1 MNEALIVLDALLV
14 VALAGLAASSVLSR
28 NLFRSVVLFMVFGLT
43 MALAWAR
50 LRAPD
55 IAITEVALG
64 AGLTGAML
72 LFAVASLERNKK
84 GLERNQKRKGKD

>member
-1 MNEALIVLDALLV
+1 MAVSIVL
-14 VALAGLAASSVLSR
+14 LAAASVFSR
-28 NLFRSVVLFMVFGLT
+28 NLFRSVVTFMVFGLA

-64 AGLTGAML
+64 SGLTGAML
-72 LFAVASLERNKK
+72 LFAVASLKRGENGKK
-84 GLERNQKRKGKD
+84 KR

>member
-1 MNEALIVLDALLV
+1 MSNAIFYFDAVLVLTLF
-14 VALAGLAASSVLSR
+14 GLAAASVFSR
-28 NLFRSVVLFMVFGLT
+28 SLFRSVVLFMIFGLV
-43 MALAWAR
+43 MAIAWAR

-72 LFAVASLERNKK
+72 LYAVSSLEGSKK
-84 GLERNQKRKGKD
+84 GKGENRGDVG